1 MKIFHGKTAGIS
13 STPIASTTKKNVNS
27 LKIDVLF
34 FLVTH
39 FVTHFSFREEEKA
52 APPAIVIGL
61 WGCCLVRGFQTVGM
75 LNGTGSSSDKSPKA
89 GCFYSS

>member
-1 MKIFHGKTAGIS
+1 MKIFHGKTPGIS

-61 WGCCLVRGFQTVGM
+61 WGCFLRMETNRPAVA
-75 LNGTGSSSDKSPKA
+75 PK
-89 GCFYSS
+89 GCREK